1 MQDGRDNDRMTRLLL
16 VQAFTL
22 PETSRHYLR
31 PADGSK
37 EAQLMNYADL
47 APLLADVAW
56 DLHPGPLAPQGDSYV
71 ETREEFAIVGAA
83 RLPIVREACASG
95 RYDAIVLLGGG
106 DPGVTEAREIGQR
119 HNIPVTGCALAQMH
133 IATMLGNK
141 FSVIDISEAH
151 NMHYYNLMV
160 QYRFTAECAS
170 IRCIDYPLPR
180 ASNPG
185 ARPIQAEKAQAERG
199 DRSEMLERSVTESI
213 AAIEEDGAEVIILG
227 CSAAFWMRPHL
238 QRRLHESGW
247 DVPVLEGYGCA
258 IEMAKLLVNMRLS
271 VSGLAFPSD
280 HPRKWRRRKV
290 F

>member
-1 MQDGRDNDRMTRLLL
+1 MAKQRLLL
-16 VQAFTL
+16 VQAFAL
-22 PETSRHYLR
+22 PDTSRHYLR

-37 EAQLMNYADL
+37 EAQLMNCPDIAH
-47 APLLADVAW
+47 LLAGVDW
-56 DLHPGPLAPQGDSYV
+56 ELHPGPLAPQGDSYV

-83 RLPIVREACASG
+83 RLPIVREACKSG
-95 RYDAIVLLGGG
+95 RYDAIVMLGGG

-119 HNIPVTGCALAQMH
+119 YNIPVTGCAHAQMH

-141 FSVIDISEAH
+141 FSVIDISEVH
-151 NMHYYNLMV
+151 NMHYYNLVV

-170 IRCIDYPLPR
+170 IRDIDCPLPR
-180 ASNPG
+180 PTNPD
-185 ARPIQAEKAQAERG
+185 ALPIQAEKAAVERG
-199 DRSEMLERSVTESI
+199 ERSEMLERSLTEAV

-238 QRRLHESGW
+238 EKRLHEMSW
-247 DVPVLEGYGCA
+247 EVPVLDGYGCA
-258 IEMAKLLVNMRLS
+258 IEMAKLLVNMRQS

-280 HPRKWRRRKV
+280 RPRKWRRRKV

>member
-1 MQDGRDNDRMTRLLL
+1 MPNGKTRLLL

-31 PADGSK
+31 PTGGSK
-37 EAQLMNYADL
+37 DAQLTNYPDVAH
-47 APLLADVAW
+47 LLADVDW
-56 DLHPGPLAPQGDSYV
+56 ELHPGPIAPHGGWYV

-83 RLPIVREACASG
+83 RLPIVHEACESG

-119 HNIPVTGCALAQMH
+119 HNIPVTGCAQSQMH
-133 IATMLGNK
+133 IATMLGNR

-151 NMHYYNLMV
+151 NMHYYNLVV
-160 QYRFTAECAS
+160 QYRFAAECAS
-170 IRCIDYPLPR
+170 IRDIDCPLPR
-180 ASNPG
+180 PSNPD
-185 ARPIQAEKAQAERG
+185 ARPIQQEKALAERG
-199 DRSEMLERSVTESI
+199 ERSEMLERSVTESV

-238 QRRLHESGW
+238 QKRLRDMGW

-258 IEMAKLLVNMRLS
+258 IEMAKLLVNLRLS
-271 VSGLAFPSD
+271 VSGLAYPSD
-280 HPRKWRRRKV
+280 HPRRWRRRKT

>member
-1 MQDGRDNDRMTRLLL
+1 MTRLLL

-22 PETSRHYLR
+22 PETSRHTR
-31 PADGSK
+31 PPTDRSK
-37 EAQLMNYADL
+37 EALLMNHADV
-47 APLLADVAW
+47 AHLLADVEW
-56 DLHPGPLAPQGDSYV
+56 ELHPGPSAPQGDSYV

-83 RLPIVREACASG
+83 RLPIVREACESG
-95 RYDAIVLLGGG
+95 CYDAIVLLGGG

-119 HNIPVTGCALAQMH
+119 YNIPVTGCAHAQMH

-141 FSVIDISEAH
+141 FSVIDISEVH
-151 NMHYYNLMV
+151 NMHYYNLVV

-180 ASNPG
+180 PTNVT
-185 ARPIQAEKAQAERG
+185 ARPIQAEKTQAERG
-199 DRSEMLERSVTESI
+199 GRSEMLERSVTEAV
-213 AAIEEDGAEVIILG
+213 AAIEDDGAEVIILG

-238 QRRLHESGW
+238 QERLHAMGW
-247 DVPVLEGYGCA
+247 EVPVLEGYGCA
-258 IEMAKLLVNMRLS
+258 IEMAKLLVNLRHS

-280 HPRKWRRRKV
+280 NPRKWRRRKV

>member
-1 MQDGRDNDRMTRLLL
+1 MQGDMLRLLL
-16 VQAFTL
+16 IQAFTL

-31 PADGSK
+31 PASGGK
-37 EAQLMNYADL
+37 EAQLMNYPDI

-71 ETREEFAIVGAA
+71 ETREEFAVVGVA
-83 RLPIVREACASG
+83 RLPIVREACETR
-95 RYDAIVLLGGG
+95 RYDAIVMLGGG
-106 DPGVTEAREIGQR
+106 DPGFTEAREIGQR
-119 HNIPVTGCALAQMH
+119 YNVPITACAHAQMH

-151 NMHYYNLMV
+151 NMHYYNLVV
-160 QYRFTAECAS
+160 QYRFTEKCAS
-170 IRCIDYPLPR
+170 IRDINCPLPR
-180 ASNPG
+180 ASNPE
-185 ARPIQAEKAQAERG
+185 AMPIQHEKAQAERG
-199 DRSEMLERSVTESI
+199 ERSEMLERSVTEAV

-238 QRRLHESGW
+238 QRRLLEMGW
-247 DVPVLEGYGCA
+247 EVPVLEGYGAA
-258 IEMAKLLVNMRLS
+258 IQMAKLLAGLRFS

-280 HPRKWRRRKV
+280 RPRKWRRRKV